1 MKNPEFNRILSE
13 VPECRLMV
21 LDLVLDSSGKPPGE
35 DGKAM
40 TQPERN
46 KILDAQAEIHQYTRS
61 TRRMRSALRAIITRP
76 E

>member
-21 LDLVLDSSGKPPGE
+21 LDLVLDLAGKSRGE

-46 KILDAQAEIHQYTRS
+46 EILDAQAEIQKYTRG
-61 TRRMRSALRAIITRP
+61 TRRMRSALRAIMTRP